1 VKKKNNNTGVALSP
15 LFFMTMLG
23 KTMFFYKQK
32 IFLGVLIVGITLLIY
47 FSDSASSFKSY
58 SQVSS
63 FEEPSSLMPQTETVT
78 SYYDALL
85 KAPLIISQTAIVGV
99 VFNHIFFQRA
109 ILNHFQLTR
118 NRDNTNTEIPDD
130 TSYLRPLK
138 RLFIILL
145 SCGIA
150 ILLSSTSLFLL
161 QAISLSSE
169 LGMDISTTFTILS
182 STPVG
187 PVWNIRVITS
197 LIIIASSI
205 IYYIF
210 EKRSFIKKGQTG
222 LESNDSSYSPSLKK
236 TGKRGDVLSNG
247 LLYTI
252 VLAGAV
258 SIFSNSMVSH
268 NTALSFLP
276 SLAISIDW
284 LHFIAVS
291 IWLGGLF
298 YISSILLMTI
308 RLSISK
314 SGNIDGTANKSLNIN
329 TVRDTSHFLAL
340 LLPYFSLIA
349 TISLGIIGVTGL
361 YMAWIHLH
369 TAEAIFTSSYGN
381 ILTIKLLLILPMVIL
396 GGYHQIKLHRSLMV
410 VTSLGKGEQEQQGEK
425 INVHDTESSNDHKSS
440 TLQYDP
446 SKKFSKTIKI
456 ESLIGIGVLIAASF
470 LTITSPPSISLQES
484 FSTESLPGVE
494 PQQDYT
500 PSFDSFT
507 ILTIILAA
515 AVLSGSIIYFKKSKH
530 QVRNTI
536 AYFES
541 KIG

>member
-1 VKKKNNNTGVALSP
+1 
-15 LFFMTMLG
+15 MIMLG

-32 IFLGVLIVGITLLIY
+32 IFLGVLIAGITLLIY

-63 FEEPSSLMPQTETVT
+63 FEEPSLLMPQTETVT

-99 VFNHIFFQRA
+99 VFNYIFFQRV
-109 ILNHFQLTR
+109 IINRFQLTR
-118 NRDNTNTEIPDD
+118 NRDNTNTEILDD

-205 IYYIF
+205 LYYLF
-210 EKRSFIKKGQTG
+210 EKKSFIKKGQID
-222 LESNDSSYSPSLKK
+222 LESNDSSYSPLLKK
-236 TGKRGDVLSNG
+236 IGKRGDVLSNG
-247 LLYTI
+247 LLYII
-252 VLAGAV
+252 VLASAV

-276 SLAISIDW
+276 SLAISMDW
-284 LHFIAVS
+284 LHFMAVS

-308 RLSISK
+308 RLSIRK

-329 TVRDTSHFLAL
+329 TVRDTSYFLAL

-349 TISLGIIGVTGL
+349 TVSLGIIGVTGL

-369 TAEAIFTSSYGN
+369 TAEAVFTSSYGN

-396 GGYHQIKLHRSLMV
+396 GGYHQIKLHHSLMMV
-410 VTSLGKGEQEQQGEK
+410 ASLGKGRQEQQEEK
-425 INVHDTESSNDHKSS
+425 INVHDTESSNDHKSTFS
-440 TLQYDP
+440 LQYDP
-446 SKKFSKTIKI
+446 SIKFSKTIKI

-536 AYFES
+536 AFFKGLS
-541 KIG
+541 N

>member
-1 VKKKNNNTGVALSP
+1 
-15 LFFMTMLG
+15 
-23 KTMFFYKQK
+23 MFFYKQK

-308 RLSISK
+308 RLSIRK

-361 YMAWIHLH
+361 YMAWIHLR
-369 TAEAIFTSSYGN
+369 TAEAVFTSSYGN
-381 ILTIKLLLILPMVIL
+381 ILTIKLLLVLPMVIL
-396 GGYHQIKLHRSLMV
+396 GGYHQIKLHRSLMM